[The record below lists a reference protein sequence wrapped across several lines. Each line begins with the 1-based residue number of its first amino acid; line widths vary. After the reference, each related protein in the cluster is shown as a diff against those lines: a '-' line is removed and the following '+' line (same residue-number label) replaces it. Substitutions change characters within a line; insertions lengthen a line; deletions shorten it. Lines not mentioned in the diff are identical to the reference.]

1 MGTAVIVI
9 LVVLVVAVYASR
21 VGLPGRPRR
30 RDVAGE
36 QRRFLEQLLPA
47 AEEEARRR
55 GMSEDEI
62 EAKERRLRDELP
74 IAPDGETLEPDGTV
88 VDRREHVL

>member
-1 MGTAVIVI
+1 VGTALV
-9 LVVLVVAVYASR
+9 VVLVLLVVGVYASR

-36 QRRFLEQLLPA
+36 QRRIVEQLLPA
-47 AEEEARRR
+47 AEEEARSR
-55 GMSEDEI
+55 GMSEEEI

-88 VDRREHVL
+88 VDRRKHVL

>member
-9 LVVLVVAVYASR
+9 LVVLVVVVYASR

-30 RDVAGE
+30 RDVAGD

-55 GMSEDEI
+55 GMSEAEI
-62 EAKERRLRDELP
+62 EERERRLRDELP
-74 IAPDGETLEPDGTV
+74 IAPDGVTLEPDGTA
-88 VDRREHVL
+88 VDRRKHVL

>member
-1 MGTAVIVI
+1 MGTAIV
-9 LVVLVVAVYASR
+9 VVLVLLVVVVYASR

-36 QRRFLEQLLPA
+36 QRRFVEQLLPA

-55 GMSEDEI
+55 GMSEEEI
-62 EAKERRLRDELP
+62 EAKEHRLRDELP
-74 IAPDGETLEPDGTV
+74 LAPDGETLEPDGTV
-88 VDRREHVL
+88 IDRRKHVL

>member
-1 MGTAVIVI
+1 MGTAIVVV
-9 LVVLVVAVYASR
+9 LVVLVVVVYASR

-36 QRRFLEQLLPA
+36 QRRFVEQLLPA

-55 GMSEDEI
+55 GMSEEEI

-74 IAPDGETLEPDGTV
+74 LAPHGETLEPDGTV
-88 VDRREHVL
+88 VDRRKHVL